1 MALTDFRDL
10 SRGTLGALVFIIAFA
25 SPASSQDG
33 GESEIGRGFFQA
45 GYMGLDLNG
54 LNKSLSDASYPSLDS
69 NFVTLG
75 GAGYGNQ
82 GRFLIGG
89 EGHAILGSE
98 KTTSD
103 GSFEISAGGGYG
115 LFRIGYMAYSR
126 ANLDVFPTI
135 GIGGGSMSVSIKERS
150 APTFDQVLE
159 NPSRSSELSNGM
171 FLLDLSLAANYRIPV
186 PIDDGEGE
194 GGPLLGLQVGYT
206 FSPGNPSWELDG
218 LNKVAGGPSLQ
229 IEGAYI
235 RVSLGGWGR
244 EAVESPE
251 S

>member
-1 MALTDFRDL
+1 MIVTDFRSL
-10 SRGTLGALVFIIAFA
+10 SRGTLGALVLTFA
-25 SPASSQDG
+25 LASAASSQESSE
-33 GESEIGRGFFQA
+33 GEMGRGFFQA

-54 LNKSLSDASYPSLDS
+54 LNASLDAADYPSLDS

-103 GSFEISAGGGYG
+103 GSFELSAGGGYG
-115 LFRIGYMAYSR
+115 LFRIGYLAYSQ
-126 ANLDVFPTI
+126 ANLDLFPTI
-135 GIGGGSMSVSIKERS
+135 GIGGGAMSVSIKERS

-159 NPSRSSELSNGM
+159 DPSRSSELSNGM
-171 FLLDLSLAANYRIPV
+171 FLLDLSLAANYRILV
-186 PIDDGEGE
+186 ATDDDEGE
-194 GGPLLGLQVGYT
+194 GGLLLGLQAGYT
-206 FSPGNPSWELDG
+206 FSPGNPSWELNG
-218 LNKVAGGPSLQ
+218 LNKVAGGPSLE
-229 IEGAYI
+229 IEGAHV
-235 RVSLGGWGR
+235 RLSLGGWGR